1 MTQNNTDDNKI
12 KLPPQR
18 SRRDFIIALIFT
30 AIPFAA
36 LLTIIAI
43 RARNGGELI
52 WAATVLLWVIALIV
66 NAVFAISGKRRWIT
80 FGILAGVIVG
90 LGCIVL
96 SCSTI
101 LAVAVTS

>member
-1 MTQNNTDDNKI
+1 MTQSDNEDKMV

-18 SRRDFIIALIFT
+18 SKRDFIIALIST
-30 AIPFAA
+30 TIPFVA
-36 LLTIIAI
+36 LLIIIAV
-43 RARNGGELI
+43 RVRNGGELI
-52 WAATVLLWVIALIV
+52 WAATVLLWVTALIV

-80 FGILAGVIVG
+80 LGILAGVIIG

-101 LAVAVTS
+101 LAVSVKL